1 MAEEQVYTSKAF
13 ETWDKL
19 MEDTGALI
27 PVGPGEVEIAIQAL
41 DWLNK
46 RRREHE
52 EQRLEIRAS
61 EMFEQKRGAIC
72 AALIKAAHME
82 RIDVGAIPDAE
93 YADVLRQRSRVP
105 TQEQIALYW
114 VLTGAAPP
122 ERIRIDRHWVEATAV
137 NLDIEIRR
145 LASKRGEKIP
155 LDVQG
160 ARWNLIFAIHP
171 TPKEAKLLGLEYILS
186 GWDEERARSLYYGY
200 EALRCA
206 VQQARAAERL
216 EMERL
221 AHELPHVQRG
231 LAHFLAPYRNR
242 FGQPLQGHVAA
253 YWSLT
258 GTVPPRDW
266 NRWKVVRTVKRLER
280 HRRTPVNIAD
290 ALERVC
296 DIVQLPKRD
305 ASPLPPPNVK
315 PHFWRLPKTVA
326 WGTPPFRYME
336 AVTPWP
342 NERSPFDPTAADSN
356 YAPEIRSACYKPA
369 MAGKLTIGDR
379 FLGADG
385 WYYVFV
391 PEARSPHGKSTPMGR
406 IIMRRGKYYD
416 EIPVWLS
423 SESPRALWD
432 KLKVRRALPDAY
444 AREFPNAILGN
455 EEALHDF
462 WSTVGFNPVGYVVGL
477 ERKAPGLNRGEVET
491 PSSPTPSKRPAL
503 GVGLE

>member
-1 MAEEQVYTSKAF
+1 MAEEQQAYTSKAF

-46 RRREHE
+46 RRKEHE

-61 EMFEQKRGAIC
+61 EMFEQKREAIC
-72 AALIKAAHME
+72 AALIKAAQME
-82 RIDVGAIPDAE
+82 RIDVSGIPDEA
-93 YADVLRQRSRVP
+93 YGDVLRLRSRVP

-114 VLTGAAPP
+114 VLTGSAPP
-122 ERIRIDRHWVEATAV
+122 ERIRIDRHWEEATAV

-145 LASKRGEKIP
+145 LASRRGEKVP
-155 LDVQG
+155 LDAQG
-160 ARWNLIFAIHP
+160 ARWNLLFAIHP
-171 TPKEAKLLGLEYILS
+171 TPKEAKLLGFEHVLT

-200 EALRCA
+200 EDLRCA
-206 VQQARAAERL
+206 VQLARAAERL

-221 AHELPHVQRG
+221 AHDLARAQRG
-231 LAHFLAPYRNR
+231 LAHFLLPFRNR
-242 FGQPLQGHVAA
+242 FGPPLQGHVAA

-258 GTVPPRDW
+258 GTVPPREW

-280 HRRTPVNIAD
+280 LRRTPVNVAD

-326 WGTPPFRYME
+326 WGTPPFGTME

-342 NERSPFDPTAADSN
+342 NERSPFDPTAADAN
-356 YAPEIRSACYKPA
+356 YAPEIRSSCYKPA
-369 MAGKLTIGDR
+369 MAGKIAIGDR

-385 WYYVFV
+385 WYYMLLPDV
-391 PEARSPHGKSTPMGR
+391 RSAHGKTAPMGR

-423 SESPRALWD
+423 SEPPCELWD
-432 KLKVRRALPDAY
+432 KLKLRRALPEAY
-444 AREFPNAILGN
+444 AKEFPNALLGN

-477 ERKAPGLNRGEVET
+477 GKKT
-491 PSSPTPSKRPAL
+491 PSPNRSVGIPPASPQAGRMREA
-503 GVGLE
+503 VLE